1 MTYNPD
7 LTSFECNIRS
17 SQVFSDVEYKLLLKE
32 CPHLTHIT
40 MYENRVN
47 MIDSNSLLSIFQ
59 TPNILTHL
67 KFHHHRAILDTSLVM
82 KIITANPQLLEVNCD
97 SCDNVDGQEL
107 RAWLKDTRKKSD
119 VKLKFIFKEARYVY
133 LANLG

>member
-1 MTYNPD
+1 
-7 LTSFECNIRS
+7 
-17 SQVFSDVEYKLLLKE
+17 
-32 CPHLTHIT
+32 
-40 MYENRVN
+40 
-47 MIDSNSLLSIFQ
+47 
-59 TPNILTHL
+59 
-67 KFHHHRAILDTSLVM
+67 M